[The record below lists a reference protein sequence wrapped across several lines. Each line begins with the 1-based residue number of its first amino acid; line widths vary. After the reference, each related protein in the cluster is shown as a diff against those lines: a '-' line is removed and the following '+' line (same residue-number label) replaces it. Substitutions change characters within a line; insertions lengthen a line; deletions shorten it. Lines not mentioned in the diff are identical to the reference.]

1 MATLRSTS
9 HSALPLVLGTVF
21 ALSGCSGLI
30 DESIWTHSLTLFL
43 GHAAYAQ
50 TLVLALCLGGLAM
63 GAGLCS
69 RWSARWQHLL
79 RGSAV
84 TAG

>member
-1 MATLRSTS
+1 M
-9 HSALPLVLGTVF
+9 LPLVLVAVF
-21 ALSGCSGLI
+21 ALPGFSGLSY
-30 DESIWTHSLTLFL
+30 ESIWTHSLTLCL
-43 GHAAYAQ
+43 GPAAYAQ
-50 TLVLALCLGGLAM
+50 TLVLALCLGGLAV